1 MATVSAEA
9 MTGLGLDAVNRRF
22 AERSYVL
29 TQHACDTGV
38 IFLVGALMTL
48 GMVMVYSASV
58 TIHGAEFDWRNW
70 LNSPLKQCVFTL
82 VGFIFML
89 FVAHLDYR
97 LFSWERGSDAWLP
110 FGLYILSAGLLA
122 LMFVPGIG
130 RVAGVQ
136 RAIVIPG
143 VPFTFQPAE
152 FAKVVAIIWL
162 AALLSRPDFK
172 IQNLLRGYIPAIGS
186 AAILIGLTGIED
198 FGTAALIG
206 VITLFLLVLAGA
218 RWSHL
223 VGTGLLGLAA
233 GAYLIWMKPYRLQRI
248 TTFFSEQPNEA
259 AEGYQ
264 VSQSLI
270 AIGSGGW
277 FGRGLGAGVQK
288 YDYLPQDN
296 NDFIFAV
303 LCEELGV
310 VGGCIVVLLF
320 LLLLWRGWR
329 LSSRAIDPFGR
340 LLAAGVTLMLC
351 LQAAFNI
358 AVVTNSIPTKG
369 ISLPFVSAGGSGVL
383 FLGLAAGLLASV
395 GRFQIIAAPR
405 RTPSQPS
412 G

>member
-1 MATVSAEA
+1 

-22 AERSYVL
+22 AERPLVL

-38 IFLVGALMTL
+38 VFLVGALMTL

-58 TIHGAEFDWRNW
+58 TINGAELDWRHW
-70 LNSPLKQCVFTL
+70 WTTPLKQCVFSL
-82 VGFIFML
+82 VGFVFML

-97 LFSWERGSDAWLP
+97 LFSWERRIDAWLP
-110 FGLYILSAGLLA
+110 LGLYILSAILLG

-130 RVAGVQ
+130 RVSGIQ

-152 FAKVVAIIWL
+152 FAKVIAVIWL
-162 AALLSRPDFK
+162 AALLSRPGF
-172 IQNLLRGYIPAIGS
+172 NVRLLLRGYVPAILS
-186 AAILIGLTGIED
+186 AGLLIGLTGIED

-206 VITLFLLVLAGA
+206 VVTLLLLVLAGA

-233 GAYLIWMKPYRLQRI
+233 GAFLIWMKPYRLQRI

-296 NDFIFAV
+296 NDFIFAI
-303 LCEELGV
+303 LCEEIGV

-329 LSSRAIDPFGR
+329 LTSRAIDPFGR
-340 LLAAGVTLMLC
+340 LLAAGITLMLC

-395 GRFQIIAAPR
+395 GRFQIVRAPK
-405 RTPSQPS
+405 RT
-412 G
+412 